1 MKSNNF
7 LRSTLRIAR
16 IELNTLFYSPVAW
29 LVLVIFAFQVGMKFA
44 GAMDH
49 QIHAKMLD
57 YSLFSVTKSLF
68 SGLRGVFPPVVN
80 SLYLYIPLISMGLM
94 SREYSSGSIK
104 LLYSS
109 PISNSSI
116 ILGKYLAI
124 LVYGLALMAL
134 IGCCVIYGAIAVDN
148 FDMPLVLTSML
159 GVFLLLCTY
168 SAIGLLMSTLTSYQV
183 VAGIGTL
190 AILAGLNYVGQI
202 GQGIP
207 FVQDITYWL
216 SMTGRVYEF
225 IDGMIP
231 SESVIYFLGLIV
243 FFVGISI
250 AKLNFDRHDHGFKR
264 FFFIYSGACLGL
276 ILVAFVSSR
285 PHFKFYYDAS
295 YTQSNTLSQASL
307 RIMERLDGPLTIT
320 TYVNMLD
327 RDAVSATPGHV
338 KSDFNRFEKY
348 LRFKPDIRMN
358 YVYYWA
364 DCGNES
370 LKVRYP
376 NNTNAEIAGI
386 ICDVNGMKFN
396 NLLNKEQVDRMAG
409 LASEGYRFRRIIE
422 RENGQ
427 KVVLRVFDDSEHHPG
442 EAEISAALK
451 CFLEPSPRVAIV
463 SGHGD
468 RTMNNWGSRGY
479 NSFSRSLD
487 FRKSLVNQGFA
498 PEELNLLEGNIP
510 EGIDILVLADL
521 KTPLSAVETERLN
534 AYIARGGN
542 MYLLCDGMRTEN
554 MNPVVRQLGIEFG
567 PDVLVSPV
575 KDQDPTILPA
585 VIAEQAAEI
594 FPRYR
599 LLRMLGYRVGLLG
612 SVDIRP
618 YGSDSAFRMI
628 PLLKS
633 DTEGVWNERE
643 TKDFIEDSVIYNPA
657 AGEIQQEYLL
667 AAAFTRPVGD
677 KEQRIVVAA
686 DADCISNEGLSPD
699 RYWFSTTNYSMIDG
713 TFHWMSY
720 GQFPIDTSHPRPID
734 NAICLDRSDRM
745 WNKVVMTGVF
755 PGLLLVIGLV
765 LIVKRQRG

>member
-94 SREYSSGSIK
+94 SREYSSGSIR

-109 PISNSSI
+109 PVSNGSI

-124 LVYGLALMAL
+124 LVYGLVLMAIL
-134 IGCCVIYGAIAVDN
+134 GCCVVYGAVVVDN
-148 FDMPLVLTSML
+148 FDTPLVLTGML
-159 GVFLLLCTY
+159 GIFLLLCTY
-168 SAIGLLMSTLTSYQV
+168 SAIGLFMSTITSYQV

-190 AILAGLNYVGQI
+190 AILAGLNYVGEI
-202 GQGIP
+202 GQGIV

-250 AKLNFDRHDHGFKR
+250 AKLNIDRHDHNFKR
-264 FFFIYSGACLGL
+264 TFFIYSGACLGL
-276 ILVAFVSSR
+276 IFVAFLSSR

-295 YTQSNTLSQASL
+295 YTQSNTLSEASL

-327 RDAVSATPGHV
+327 RDAASVTPGYL
-338 KSDFNRFEKY
+338 KSDFKRFERY
-348 LRFKPDIRMN
+348 TRFKPEIEMD

-370 LKVRYP
+370 LKERYP
-376 NNTNAEIAGI
+376 DKTDAEIAGI
-386 ICDVNGMKFN
+386 ICEANGMDFK
-396 NLLNKEQVDRMAG
+396 NLLNKEQVDRMED
-409 LASEGYRFRRIIE
+409 LASEGYRFRRIVE
-422 RENGQ
+422 RGNGQ
-427 KVVLRVFDDSEHHPG
+427 KAVLRVFNDSEHHPG

-451 CFLEPSPRVAIV
+451 SFLEPSPRVAIV

-479 NSFSRSLD
+479 NSFSRNLD

-498 PEELNLLEGNIP
+498 PEELNLSEGDIP
-510 EGIDILVLADL
+510 KGIDILVLADL
-521 KTPLSAVETERLN
+521 KTPLTPVETERLN
-534 AYIARGGN
+534 DYIARGGN
-542 MYLLCDGMRTEN
+542 MYLLCDDMRTEN
-554 MNPVVRQLGIEFG
+554 MNPIVRQLGIEFG
-567 PDVLVSPV
+567 PNMLVAPV

-585 VIAEQAAEI
+585 VIAEEAAEI
-594 FPRYR
+594 YPRYR
-599 LLRMLGYRVGLLG
+599 LLRMLGYRVGLIG
-612 SVDIRP
+612 SVCIKSCND
-618 YGSDSAFRMI
+618 DSAFRMI

-633 DTEGVWNERE
+633 DAEGVWNERE
-643 TKDFIEDSVIYNPA
+643 TTDFIEDSVTYDPA
-657 AGEIQQEYLL
+657 AGEVQQEYLL
-667 AAAFTRPVGD
+667 AAAFTRQVGN
-677 KEQRIVVAA
+677 KEQRIVVAS
-686 DADCISNEGLSPD
+686 DADCISNEGLLPD

-734 NAICLDRSDRM
+734 NAISLDRSDRM
-745 WNKVVMTGVF
+745 WNKAGLMGVF
-755 PGLLLVIGLV
+755 PGVLLLVGLI